1 MVGEFNEPTVESPF
15 IVGLYHVLC
24 KGITMAHVH
33 CIFKIRNGYFD
44 ICVVHK
50 PAKMIISKLPWLQRL
65 GVQPLDGIWQVLR
78 RCSETIAFHF
88 RGWYQEMR
96 RPSLPP
102 HWSFRMISRHQIS
115 TDIPQLDDFYPIHK
129 TIYLGTL

>member
-65 GVQPLDGIWQVLR
+65 GVQPLDGIWQVLLVV
-78 RCSETIAFHF
+78 EVNAF
-88 RGWYQEMR
+88 Q
-96 RPSLPP
+96 
-102 HWSFRMISRHQIS
+102 
-115 TDIPQLDDFYPIHK
+115 
-129 TIYLGTL
+129 